1 MMVILFEITT
11 SFYSVVALSQL
22 PGMTLPLTAGLP
34 EILNGIRDLVLCVAL
49 YPFVMLILSVD
60 WDASL
65 TEENPAT
72 GIMASPRPRS
82 PEMVRAAVA
91 ALRCR

>member
-1 MMVILFEITT
+1 MSVIFLEITT
-11 SFYSVVALSQL
+11 SFYSLLVMAQL
-22 PGMTLPLTAGLP
+22 LGMVLPLASGLS
-34 EILNGIRDLVLCVAL
+34 EICTGVRDLALCGGL
-49 YPFVMLILSVD
+49 FPFVMLIPGMN

-65 TEENPAT
+65 TEESPAN
-72 GIMASPRPRS
+72 GITPSPRPRS